1 MNLTQIFTKERH
13 LSLLAPIRKWLK
25 KNKFPRIF
33 RTITERPFLLKT
45 VSVLSLVILV
55 FLGALLMDNLG
66 RLLALKSKRDVVEKD
81 RAVWQS
87 IIQNYPGYRDG
98 YYQAGVL
105 SYRLGELHEAEDY
118 AKKAEEIDPSFMPAA
133 TLQAFIKLQKQSQ

>member
-1 MNLTQIFTKERH
+1 MNLIQIFTKKRH
-13 LSLLAPIRKWLK
+13 LSLLALIKSWFK
-25 KNKFPRIF
+25 KTKFPRIF

-45 VSVLSLVILV
+45 ISALSLVILV
-55 FLGALLMDNLG
+55 LMTGLLMDNLG

-81 RAVWQS
+81 KAVWQS

-105 SYRLGELHEAEDY
+105 SYKLGELDKANEY
-118 AKKAEEIDPSFMPAA
+118 AQKAEEIDPSFAPAD
-133 TLQAFIKLQKQSQ
+133 TLLRFIKLQKQR